1 MLYKGCEKRMIKV
14 KNTGSE
20 LFEEAYFILNN
31 KNSAR
36 VSHTDMIKEANR
48 LVSENTIA
56 LPIPKKPK
64 NGIMQYIIGFLSGVG
79 VAAIMMTFVII

>member
-1 MLYKGCEKRMIKV
+1 MLYKGCEKRMINV

-20 LFEEAYFILNN
+20 LFEEAYFIINT
-31 KNSAR
+31 KHSAR

-48 LVSENTIA
+48 LVAENTIA
-56 LPIPKKPK
+56 LPTPKKPK

-79 VAAIMMTFVII
+79 AAAIIMAVII